1 MNPIKCNRFSLAFI
15 LLLFSVAVGWTSEH
29 EEPERAEHVVVS
41 FQAADEPPP
50 SSSEYTRVFESR
62 RGKDRAFNSN
72 DETSKTKSRTDC
84 AIPRRRV
91 RVVGVAVERR
101 VFARSS
107 VSLCLRVQ
115 SWASFLVAVG

>member
-29 EEPERAEHVVVS
+29 EEPGRAEHVVVS

-50 SSSEYTRVFESR
+50 SPEYERVFEFRS
-62 RGKDRAFNSN
+62 GSDRATKPN
-72 DETSKTKSRTDC
+72 ETTSKTKSRHDC
-84 AIPRRRV
+84 AIPRRRA

-101 VFARSS
+101 VFARPS

-115 SWASFLVAVG
+115 SWAAFLVAVG

>member
-29 EEPERAEHVVVS
+29 EEPERVEHVVVS

-62 RGKDRAFNSN
+62 HEKDRATKPN
-72 DETSKTKSRTDC
+72 ETTSKTKSRHDC

-91 RVVGVAVERR
+91 RVVGFAVERR
-101 VFARSS
+101 VFARPS

-115 SWASFLVAVG
+115 SWTAFLVAVG